1 MGDIT
6 DSLTPPPP
14 APTTTTTTT
23 TPSSSAA
30 AAPTPLFQNQN
41 SSSSRPMPVRED
53 CWSEEATATLID
65 AWGRRYVELNR
76 GNLRQKDW
84 QDVADAVN
92 ALHGHT
98 KKTHRTDV
106 QCKNRIDTIKKK
118 YKVEKARVSSSN
130 GAFTSSWTFFD
141 RFDVLIGSNQKKP
154 SPPSLSPSPPVA
166 VPLLPYR
173 KASSTA
179 LVAIPQKRSA
189 PPPVAADEG
198 FFRRNYSAMAAAAAA
213 AEAEEDEDDL
223 ENEEEV
229 DEEEEEE
236 RESEDE
242 GGVAVGDAEGMR
254 RLARAI
260 ARFGAVYEKVEGEKL
275 RQMVELEKQRMQF
288 AKDLEV
294 QRMRMFMDTQ
304 VQLERIKR
312 GKRSASNVCALRICS
327 KGLSTV
333 GRLDLVRGLLLKQ
346 LNRK

>member
-1 MGDIT
+1 MGDLT
-6 DSLTPPPP
+6 ESLTP
-14 APTTTTTTT
+14 
-23 TPSSSAA
+23 SAS
-30 AAPTPLFQNQN
+30 TPLSQ
-41 SSSSRPMPVRED
+41 SRPMPVRED

-65 AWGRRYVELNR
+65 AWGRRYLELNR

-84 QDVADAVN
+84 QEVADSVN

-130 GAFTSSWTFFD
+130 GALSSSWLFFD
-141 RFDVLIGSNQKKP
+141 RLDTLIGSNLKKP
-154 SPPSLSPSPPVA
+154 SPSLSTSPPVA
-166 VPLLPYR
+166 VPLPIAYR
-173 KASSTA
+173 KNPSPAPAAASTVVV
-179 LVAIPQKRSA
+179 LPQKRSA
-189 PPPVAADEG
+189 AASSAGDEG
-198 FFRRNYSAMAAAAAA
+198 LFRRNYSAMAAAAAA
-213 AEAEEDEDDL
+213 AEAEEEDEL
-223 ENEEEV
+223 ENEEEM
-229 DEEEEEE
+229 EEEEEEDVEVE

-242 GGVAVGDAEGMR
+242 SVEGEGMR

-260 ARFGAVYEKVEGEKL
+260 ERFGKVYERVEGEKL

-312 GKRSASNVCALRICS
+312 GRRSGSN
-327 KGLSTV
+327 GETETTLSCC
-333 GRLDLVRGLLLKQ
+333 RLLMQSLFFSSWT
-346 LNRK
+346 